1 MRHNI
6 SADRVLFFKKRKKS
20 NLNLSQISV
29 LATEARNNIDENQ
42 QLSDAITILNNLLQ
56 KTKKIIKTLISQ
68 KNISKIEIENNLK
81 EEKYGLKKLNKIL
94 RGEKNFIRLKYNKTN
109 NELNQVIKPLENELD
124 ILNNRKFIYENAL
137 FEKQSIINKIKN
149 EITQIKLNREDTNE
163 KYISCG
169 ESNKIF
175 DKINDSSQTMIL
187 NESKLFNKYENIN
200 IKLLENKKLLLD
212 EIQNIYSGK
221 KNSYSNIIYI
231 SSYND
236 DSKYEADSYLNE
248 SITSTLEEEYMY
260 LPFIQN
266 ELKLSMIEKNKV
278 RSKFR
283 MTNLLLE
290 QIKYNNERVKPDE
303 VEKSLSRIMEKN
315 KGKDSKE
322 IKIKKLKEKINRVKK
337 RIQKKEVMCK
347 QYEDKKRSMEFY
359 IQNYDTIKKNHK
371 ENISIDIQIIII
383 KIFIKIFS
391 L

>member
-56 KTKKIIKTLISQ
+56 KTKKIIKTLISK

-187 NESKLFNKYENIN
+187 NEGKLFNKYENIN

-371 ENISIDIQIIII
+371 ENISIDI
-383 KIFIKIFS
+383 
-391 L
+391 

>member
-56 KTKKIIKTLISQ
+56 KTKKIIKTLISK

-81 EEKYGLKKLNKIL
+81 EEKYGQKKLNKIL

-187 NESKLFNKYENIN
+187 NEGKLFNKYENIN

-278 RSKFR
+278 RSNFR

-371 ENISIDIQIIII
+371 ENISIDI
-383 KIFIKIFS
+383 
-391 L
+391 

>member
-1 MRHNI
+1 M
-6 SADRVLFFKKRKKS
+6 
-20 NLNLSQISV
+20 
-29 LATEARNNIDENQ
+29 
-42 QLSDAITILNNLLQ
+42 
-56 KTKKIIKTLISQ
+56 
-68 KNISKIEIENNLK
+68 
-81 EEKYGLKKLNKIL
+81 

-149 EITQIKLNREDTNE
+149 EITKIKLTREDTNE

-169 ESNKIF
+169 ESDKIF

-187 NESKLFNKYENIN
+187 DEGKLFNKYENIN

-315 KGKDSKE
+315 KAKDSKE

-371 ENISIDIQIIII
+371 ENLSIDI
-383 KIFIKIFS
+383 
-391 L
+391 

>member
-56 KTKKIIKTLISQ
+56 KTKKIIKTLISK

-81 EEKYGLKKLNKIL
+81 EEKYGQKKLNKIL

-187 NESKLFNKYENIN
+187 DEGKLFNKYENIN

-266 ELKLSMIEKNKV
+266 ELQLSMIEKNKV

-371 ENISIDIQIIII
+371 ENISIDI
-383 KIFIKIFS
+383 
-391 L
+391 

>member
-56 KTKKIIKTLISQ
+56 KTKKIIKTLISK

-81 EEKYGLKKLNKIL
+81 EEKYGQKKLNKIL

-149 EITQIKLNREDTNE
+149 EITQIKLTREDTNE

-187 NESKLFNKYENIN
+187 NEGKLFNKYENIN

-266 ELKLSMIEKNKV
+266 ELQLSMIEKNKV

-371 ENISIDIQIIII
+371 ENISIDI
-383 KIFIKIFS
+383 
-391 L
+391 

>member
-56 KTKKIIKTLISQ
+56 KTKKIIKTLISK

-81 EEKYGLKKLNKIL
+81 EEKYGQKKLNKIL

-149 EITQIKLNREDTNE
+149 EITKIKLTREDTNE

-169 ESNKIF
+169 ESDKIF

-187 NESKLFNKYENIN
+187 NEGKLFNKYENIN

-266 ELKLSMIEKNKV
+266 ELQLSMIEKNKV

-371 ENISIDIQIIII
+371 ENISIDI
-383 KIFIKIFS
+383 
-391 L
+391 

>member
-56 KTKKIIKTLISQ
+56 KTKKIIKTLISK

-81 EEKYGLKKLNKIL
+81 EEKYGQKKLNKIL

-187 NESKLFNKYENIN
+187 NEGKLFNKYENIN

-266 ELKLSMIEKNKV
+266 ELQLSMIEKNKV

-315 KGKDSKE
+315 KAKDSKE

-371 ENISIDIQIIII
+371 ENISIDI
-383 KIFIKIFS
+383 
-391 L
+391 

>member
-56 KTKKIIKTLISQ
+56 KTKKIIKTLISK

-81 EEKYGLKKLNKIL
+81 EEKYGQKKLNKIL

-187 NESKLFNKYENIN
+187 NEGKLFNKYENIN

-315 KGKDSKE
+315 KAKDSKE

-371 ENISIDIQIIII
+371 ENISIDI
-383 KIFIKIFS
+383 
-391 L
+391 

>member
-56 KTKKIIKTLISQ
+56 KTKKIIKTLISK

-81 EEKYGLKKLNKIL
+81 EEKYGQKKLNKIL

-187 NESKLFNKYENIN
+187 NEGKLFNKYENIN

-248 SITSTLEEEYMY
+248 SITSTHEEEYMY

-266 ELKLSMIEKNKV
+266 ELQLSMIEKNKV

-371 ENISIDIQIIII
+371 ENISIDI
-383 KIFIKIFS
+383 
-391 L
+391 

>member
-56 KTKKIIKTLISQ
+56 KTKKIIKTLISK

-81 EEKYGLKKLNKIL
+81 EEKYGQKKLNKIL

-149 EITQIKLNREDTNE
+149 EITQIKLTREDTNE

-169 ESNKIF
+169 ESDKIF

-187 NESKLFNKYENIN
+187 NEGKLFNKYENIN

-248 SITSTLEEEYMY
+248 SITSTHEEEYMY

-266 ELKLSMIEKNKV
+266 ELQLSMIEKNKV

-315 KGKDSKE
+315 KAKDSKE

-371 ENISIDIQIIII
+371 ENISIDI
-383 KIFIKIFS
+383 
-391 L
+391 

>member
-42 QLSDAITILNNLLQ
+42 QLSDAITILNDLLQ
-56 KTKKIIKTLISQ
+56 KTKKIIKTLISK

-81 EEKYGLKKLNKIL
+81 EEKYGQKKLNKIL

-149 EITQIKLNREDTNE
+149 EITKIKLTREDTNE

-169 ESNKIF
+169 ESDKIF

-187 NESKLFNKYENIN
+187 DEGKLFNKYENIN

-278 RSKFR
+278 RTNFR

-371 ENISIDIQIIII
+371 ENISIDI
-383 KIFIKIFS
+383 
-391 L
+391 

>member
-56 KTKKIIKTLISQ
+56 KTKKIIKTLISK

-81 EEKYGLKKLNKIL
+81 EEKYGQKKLNKIL

-149 EITQIKLNREDTNE
+149 EITKIKLTREDTNE

-169 ESNKIF
+169 ESDKIF

-187 NESKLFNKYENIN
+187 NEGKLFNKYENIN
-200 IKLLENKKLLLD
+200 IKLFENKKLLLD

-371 ENISIDIQIIII
+371 ENISIDI
-383 KIFIKIFS
+383 
-391 L
+391 

>member
-42 QLSDAITILNNLLQ
+42 QLSDAITILNDLLQ
-56 KTKKIIKTLISQ
+56 KTKKIIKTLISK

-81 EEKYGLKKLNKIL
+81 EEKYGQKKLNKIL

-169 ESNKIF
+169 ESDKIF

-187 NESKLFNKYENIN
+187 NEGKLFNKYENIN

-278 RSKFR
+278 RSNFR

-371 ENISIDIQIIII
+371 ENISIDI
-383 KIFIKIFS
+383 
-391 L
+391 

>member
-56 KTKKIIKTLISQ
+56 KTKKIIKTLISK

-81 EEKYGLKKLNKIL
+81 EEKYGQKKLNKIL

-169 ESNKIF
+169 ESDKIF

-187 NESKLFNKYENIN
+187 DEGKLFNKYENIN
-200 IKLLENKKLLLD
+200 IKLLVNKKLLLD

-315 KGKDSKE
+315 KAKDSKE

-371 ENISIDIQIIII
+371 ENISIDI
-383 KIFIKIFS
+383 
-391 L
+391 

>member
-56 KTKKIIKTLISQ
+56 KTKKIIKTLISK

-81 EEKYGLKKLNKIL
+81 EEKYGQKKLNKIL

-149 EITQIKLNREDTNE
+149 EITQIKLTREDTNE

-169 ESNKIF
+169 ESDKIF

-187 NESKLFNKYENIN
+187 NEGKLFNKYENIN

-315 KGKDSKE
+315 KGIDSKE

-371 ENISIDIQIIII
+371 ENISIDI
-383 KIFIKIFS
+383 
-391 L
+391 

>member
-56 KTKKIIKTLISQ
+56 KTKKIIKTLISK

-81 EEKYGLKKLNKIL
+81 EEKYGQKKLNKIL

-169 ESNKIF
+169 ESDNIF

-187 NESKLFNKYENIN
+187 NEGKLFNKYENIN

-371 ENISIDIQIIII
+371 ENISIDI
-383 KIFIKIFS
+383 
-391 L
+391 

>member
-56 KTKKIIKTLISQ
+56 KTKKIIKTLISK

-187 NESKLFNKYENIN
+187 NEGKLFNKYENIN

-266 ELKLSMIEKNKV
+266 ELQLSMIEKNKV

-322 IKIKKLKEKINRVKK
+322 IKIKKLKGKINRVKK

-371 ENISIDIQIIII
+371 ENISIDI
-383 KIFIKIFS
+383 
-391 L
+391 

>member
-56 KTKKIIKTLISQ
+56 KTKKIIKTLISK

-81 EEKYGLKKLNKIL
+81 EEKYGQKKLNKIL

-109 NELNQVIKPLENELD
+109 NELIQVIKPLENELD

-187 NESKLFNKYENIN
+187 NEGKLFNKYENIN

-266 ELKLSMIEKNKV
+266 ELQLSMIEKNKV

-315 KGKDSKE
+315 KAKDSKE

-371 ENISIDIQIIII
+371 ENISIDI
-383 KIFIKIFS
+383 
-391 L
+391 

>member
-6 SADRVLFFKKRKKS
+6 SADRVLSFKKRKKS

-56 KTKKIIKTLISQ
+56 KTKKIIKTLISK

-81 EEKYGLKKLNKIL
+81 EEKYGQKKLNKIL

-187 NESKLFNKYENIN
+187 DEGKLFNKYENIN

-266 ELKLSMIEKNKV
+266 ELQLSMIEKNKV

-371 ENISIDIQIIII
+371 ENISIDI
-383 KIFIKIFS
+383 
-391 L
+391 

>member
-56 KTKKIIKTLISQ
+56 KTKKIIKTLISK

-81 EEKYGLKKLNKIL
+81 EEKYGQKKLNKIL

-149 EITQIKLNREDTNE
+149 EITKIKLTREDTNE

-187 NESKLFNKYENIN
+187 DEGKLFNKYENIN

-278 RSKFR
+278 RTNFR

-371 ENISIDIQIIII
+371 ENISIDI
-383 KIFIKIFS
+383 
-391 L
+391 

>member
-56 KTKKIIKTLISQ
+56 KTKKIIKTLISK

-81 EEKYGLKKLNKIL
+81 EEKYGQKKLNKIL

-149 EITQIKLNREDTNE
+149 EITQIKLTREDTNE

-169 ESNKIF
+169 ESDKIF

-187 NESKLFNKYENIN
+187 DEGKLFNKYENIN

-278 RSKFR
+278 RSNFR

-371 ENISIDIQIIII
+371 ENISIDI
-383 KIFIKIFS
+383 
-391 L
+391 

>member
-56 KTKKIIKTLISQ
+56 KTKKIIKTLISK

-81 EEKYGLKKLNKIL
+81 EEKYGQKKLNKIL

-149 EITQIKLNREDTNE
+149 EITQIKLTREDTNE

-169 ESNKIF
+169 ESDKIF

-187 NESKLFNKYENIN
+187 NEGKLFNKYENIN
-200 IKLLENKKLLLD
+200 IKLLENKKSLLD
-212 EIQNIYSGK
+212 EIQNIYSWK

-315 KGKDSKE
+315 KAKDSKE

-371 ENISIDIQIIII
+371 ENISIDI
-383 KIFIKIFS
+383 
-391 L
+391 

>member
-56 KTKKIIKTLISQ
+56 KTKKIIKKLISK

-81 EEKYGLKKLNKIL
+81 EEKYGQKKLNKIL

-149 EITQIKLNREDTNE
+149 EITKIKLTREDTHE

-169 ESNKIF
+169 ESDNIF

-187 NESKLFNKYENIN
+187 DEGKLFNKYENIN

-266 ELKLSMIEKNKV
+266 ELQLSMIEKNKV

-371 ENISIDIQIIII
+371 ENISIDI
-383 KIFIKIFS
+383 
-391 L
+391 

>member
-56 KTKKIIKTLISQ
+56 KTKKIIKTLISK

-81 EEKYGLKKLNKIL
+81 EEKYGQKKLNKIL

-149 EITQIKLNREDTNE
+149 EITQIKLTREDTNE

-187 NESKLFNKYENIN
+187 NEGKLFNKYENIN

-278 RSKFR
+278 RSNFR

-371 ENISIDIQIIII
+371 ENISIDI
-383 KIFIKIFS
+383 
-391 L
+391 

>member
-56 KTKKIIKTLISQ
+56 KTKKIIKTLISK

-81 EEKYGLKKLNKIL
+81 EEKYGQKKLNKIL

-124 ILNNRKFIYENAL
+124 TFNNRKFIYENAL

-187 NESKLFNKYENIN
+187 NEGKLFNKYENIN

-266 ELKLSMIEKNKV
+266 ELQLSMIEKNKV

-337 RIQKKEVMCK
+337 KIKKKEVMCK

-371 ENISIDIQIIII
+371 ENISIDI
-383 KIFIKIFS
+383 
-391 L
+391 

>member
-56 KTKKIIKTLISQ
+56 KTKKIIKTLISN

-81 EEKYGLKKLNKIL
+81 EEKYGQKKLNKIL

-187 NESKLFNKYENIN
+187 NEGKLFNKYENIN

-266 ELKLSMIEKNKV
+266 ELQLSMIEKNKV

-371 ENISIDIQIIII
+371 ENISIDI
-383 KIFIKIFS
+383 
-391 L
+391 

>member
-56 KTKKIIKTLISQ
+56 KTKKIIKTLISK

-81 EEKYGLKKLNKIL
+81 EEKYGQKKLNKIL

-149 EITQIKLNREDTNE
+149 EITKIKLTREDTNE

-169 ESNKIF
+169 ESDKIF

-187 NESKLFNKYENIN
+187 DEGKLFNKYENIN

-371 ENISIDIQIIII
+371 ENISIDI
-383 KIFIKIFS
+383 
-391 L
+391 

>member
-42 QLSDAITILNNLLQ
+42 QLSDAIAILNNLLQ
-56 KTKKIIKTLISQ
+56 KTKKIIKTLISK

-81 EEKYGLKKLNKIL
+81 EEKYGQKKLNKIL

-187 NESKLFNKYENIN
+187 NEGKLFNKYENIN

-266 ELKLSMIEKNKV
+266 ELQLSMIEKNKV

-371 ENISIDIQIIII
+371 ENISIDI
-383 KIFIKIFS
+383 
-391 L
+391 

>member
-1 MRHNI
+1 
-6 SADRVLFFKKRKKS
+6 
-20 NLNLSQISV
+20 
-29 LATEARNNIDENQ
+29 
-42 QLSDAITILNNLLQ
+42 
-56 KTKKIIKTLISQ
+56 
-68 KNISKIEIENNLK
+68 
-81 EEKYGLKKLNKIL
+81 
-94 RGEKNFIRLKYNKTN
+94 
-109 NELNQVIKPLENELD
+109 
-124 ILNNRKFIYENAL
+124 
-137 FEKQSIINKIKN
+137 
-149 EITQIKLNREDTNE
+149 
-163 KYISCG
+163 
-169 ESNKIF
+169 
-175 DKINDSSQTMIL
+175 MIL
-187 NESKLFNKYENIN
+187 NEGKLFNKYENIN

-266 ELKLSMIEKNKV
+266 ELQLSMIEKNKV

-359 IQNYDTIKKNHK
+359 IQNYGTIKKNHK
-371 ENISIDIQIIII
+371 ENISIDI
-383 KIFIKIFS
+383 
-391 L
+391 

>member
-6 SADRVLFFKKRKKS
+6 SVDRVLFFKKRKKS

-56 KTKKIIKTLISQ
+56 KTKKIIKTLISK

-81 EEKYGLKKLNKIL
+81 EEKYGQKKLNKIL

-149 EITQIKLNREDTNE
+149 EITKIKLTREDTNE

-169 ESNKIF
+169 ESDKIF

-187 NESKLFNKYENIN
+187 DEGKLFNKYENIN

-315 KGKDSKE
+315 KAKDSKE

-371 ENISIDIQIIII
+371 ENLSIDI
-383 KIFIKIFS
+383 
-391 L
+391 

>member
-56 KTKKIIKTLISQ
+56 KTKKIIKTLISK

-149 EITQIKLNREDTNE
+149 EITQIKLTREDTNE

-169 ESNKIF
+169 ESDKIF

-187 NESKLFNKYENIN
+187 DEGKLFNKYENIN

-278 RSKFR
+278 RSNFR

-371 ENISIDIQIIII
+371 ENLSIDI
-383 KIFIKIFS
+383 
-391 L
+391 

>member
-56 KTKKIIKTLISQ
+56 KTKKIIKTLISK

-81 EEKYGLKKLNKIL
+81 EEKYGQKKLNKIL

-187 NESKLFNKYENIN
+187 NEGKLFNKYENIN

-371 ENISIDIQIIII
+371 ENLSIDI
-383 KIFIKIFS
+383 
-391 L
+391 

>member
-56 KTKKIIKTLISQ
+56 KTKKIIKTLISK

-81 EEKYGLKKLNKIL
+81 EEKYGQKKLNKIL

-149 EITQIKLNREDTNE
+149 EITKIKLTREDTNE

-169 ESNKIF
+169 ESDKIF

-187 NESKLFNKYENIN
+187 DEGKLFNKYENIN

-303 VEKSLSRIMEKN
+303 AEKSLSRIMEKN

-322 IKIKKLKEKINRVKK
+322 IKIKKLKEKINRINT

-371 ENISIDIQIIII
+371 ENISIDI
-383 KIFIKIFS
+383 
-391 L
+391 

>member
-56 KTKKIIKTLISQ
+56 KTKKIIKTLISK

-81 EEKYGLKKLNKIL
+81 EEKYGQKKLNKIL

-187 NESKLFNKYENIN
+187 NEGKLFNKYENIN

-337 RIQKKEVMCK
+337 RIEKKEVMCK

-371 ENISIDIQIIII
+371 ENISIDI
-383 KIFIKIFS
+383 
-391 L
+391 

>member
-56 KTKKIIKTLISQ
+56 KTKKIIKTLISK

-81 EEKYGLKKLNKIL
+81 EEKYGQKKLNKIL

-149 EITQIKLNREDTNE
+149 EITQIKLTREDTNE

-187 NESKLFNKYENIN
+187 NEGKLFNKYENIN

-266 ELKLSMIEKNKV
+266 ELQLSMIEKNKV

-315 KGKDSKE
+315 KGKDSKA

-371 ENISIDIQIIII
+371 ENISIDI
-383 KIFIKIFS
+383 
-391 L
+391 

>member
-56 KTKKIIKTLISQ
+56 KTKKIIKTLISK

-169 ESNKIF
+169 ESDKIF

-187 NESKLFNKYENIN
+187 DEGKLFNKYENIN
-200 IKLLENKKLLLD
+200 IKLLVNKKLLLD

-266 ELKLSMIEKNKV
+266 ELQLSMIEKNKV

-371 ENISIDIQIIII
+371 ENISIDI
-383 KIFIKIFS
+383 
-391 L
+391 

>member
-56 KTKKIIKTLISQ
+56 KTKKIIKTLISK

-81 EEKYGLKKLNKIL
+81 EEKYGQKKLNKIL

-149 EITQIKLNREDTNE
+149 EITKIKLTREDTNE

-169 ESNKIF
+169 ESDNIF

-187 NESKLFNKYENIN
+187 NEGKLFNKYENIN

-371 ENISIDIQIIII
+371 ENISIDI
-383 KIFIKIFS
+383 
-391 L
+391 

>member
-42 QLSDAITILNNLLQ
+42 QLSDAIAILNNLLQ
-56 KTKKIIKTLISQ
+56 KTKKIIKTLISK

-187 NESKLFNKYENIN
+187 NEGKLFNKYENIN

-266 ELKLSMIEKNKV
+266 ELQLSMIEKNKV

-315 KGKDSKE
+315 KAKDSKE

-371 ENISIDIQIIII
+371 ENISIDI
-383 KIFIKIFS
+383 
-391 L
+391 